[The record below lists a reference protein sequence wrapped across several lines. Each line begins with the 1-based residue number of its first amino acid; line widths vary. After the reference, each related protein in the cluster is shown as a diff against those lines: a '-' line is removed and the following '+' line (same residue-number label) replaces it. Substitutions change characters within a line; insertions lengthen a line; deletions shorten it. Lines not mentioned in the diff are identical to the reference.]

1 MVDLLA
7 DLLVDSLV
15 DSLVDTLVDNQRANA
30 KLFPKLTYLRKF
42 PLGQSEVV
50 FIDILIGRF
59 NFVVCI
65 GFIVF
70 L

>member
-15 DSLVDTLVDNQRANA
+15 DSLVDNQRANA

-42 PLGQSEVV
+42 PLGHSVVV

-59 NFVVCI
+59 NFVVFN

>member
-15 DSLVDTLVDNQRANA
+15 DSLVDNQRANA

>member
-15 DSLVDTLVDNQRANA
+15 DSLVDTLVDNQRA
-30 KLFPKLTYLRKF
+30 
-42 PLGQSEVV
+42 LGQSVVV